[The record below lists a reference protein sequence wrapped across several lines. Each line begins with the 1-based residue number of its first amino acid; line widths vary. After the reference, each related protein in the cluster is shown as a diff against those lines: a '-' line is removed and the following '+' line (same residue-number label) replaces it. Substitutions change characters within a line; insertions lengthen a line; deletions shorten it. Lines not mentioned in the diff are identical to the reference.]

1 MGVPHWSVEAGGLGK
16 LPADVSLRVS
26 RAGAGGGGGDEG
38 KKVPPEGNRRA
49 HSVSSG
55 VLSLLCKSS

>member
-1 MGVPHWSVEAGGLGK
+1 MEAGGLGK

-38 KKVPPEGNRRA
+38 KKVPPRGQQKGTL
-49 HSVSSG
+49 G
-55 VLSLLCKSS
+55 VLRGPLIAV